1 MEQIAT
7 KPLRTGWSSRENALL
22 MQQIAEARAA
32 RLPLRTAFDA
42 VARQTGRCPNSVRN
56 HYYTTL
62 HPRSGAP
69 AFVPFTEEEAGE
81 LLREVLLSCTRGESV
96 RACTMRLAEGDTQR
110 MLRYQNKYRSL
121 LKTRPELVRKI
132 RQELSHTA
140 ESVFDPYALP
150 RQGPGRPRKNAPPS
164 ADTLRALLMQL
175 CEGLMAL
182 YAHPLVGGEKSE
194 EWSVESGK

>member
-1 MEQIAT
+1 MEQTAT
-7 KPLRTGWSSRENALL
+7 KPLRSGWSSHENALL
-22 MQQIAEARAA
+22 IQQIAQARAA

-56 HYYTTL
+56 HYYTAL
-62 HPRSGAP
+62 HPRAGEP

-96 RACTMRLAEGDTQR
+96 RACTMRLAEGDTRR

-121 LKTRPELVRKI
+121 LKTRPELVQRI
-132 RQELSHTA
+132 RQELLQEPSHTEEA
-140 ESVFDPYALP
+140 VFDPYALP
-150 RQGPGRPRKNAPPS
+150 RHGPGRPRKNAPPS

-182 YAHPLVGGEKSE
+182 YGLP
-194 EWSVESGK
+194 SVEGREE